1 MDRELPRQ
9 DEIWWHFKNKLYRIV
24 AIAQHTETGE
34 QLVVY
39 IEYITA
45 FIISSMLFN
54 FTFWYEHKEQY
65 ELSQVTALGKS
76 IILHGL
82 PKSLPPI

>member
-45 FIISSMLFN
+45 FIMRGFYSVISSSTSFLMILR
-54 FTFWYEHKEQY
+54 
-65 ELSQVTALGKS
+65 KS
-76 IILHGL
+76 M
-82 PKSLPPI
+82 